1 MHKITDFKPLFKVSG
16 RKFYEHPIHGD
27 EIGVVME
34 YGGKFWQLD
43 VYDKPDQYETADIVE
58 LIQGNVY
65 TQLDSYGRRI
75 EQC

>member
-1 MHKITDFKPLFKVSG
+1 MHKITAFKPLFKVAG

-58 LIQGNVY
+58 LIKGNVY
-65 TQLDSYGRRI
+65 TELDSYGRRI

>member
-1 MHKITDFKPLFKVSG
+1 MHKITDFKPLFKVAG

>member
-1 MHKITDFKPLFKVSG
+1 MHKITDFKPLFKVAG

-34 YGGKFWQLD
+34 YEGKFWQLD
-43 VYDKPDQYETADIVE
+43 LYDKPDEFETADIVI
-58 LIQGNVY
+58 LVQGNVY

>member
-27 EIGVVME
+27 ETGVVME
-34 YGGKFWQLD
+34 YAGKFWQLD

-65 TQLDSYGRRI
+65 TQLDQYGRRI

>member
-1 MHKITDFKPLFKVSG
+1 MHKITDFKPLFKVAG

-27 EIGVVME
+27 EAGVIME
-34 YGGKFWQLD
+34 YSGRYWQLD

-65 TQLDSYGRRI
+65 TQLDQYGRRI
-75 EQC
+75 DQC

>member
-1 MHKITDFKPLFKVSG
+1 MHKITDFKPLFKVAG

-27 EIGVVME
+27 EAGVIME
-34 YGGKFWQLD
+34 YSGRYWQLD

-65 TQLDSYGRRI
+65 TQLDQYGRRM

>member
-1 MHKITDFKPLFKVSG
+1 MHKITAFKPLFKVAG

-43 VYDKPDQYETADIVE
+43 VYDIPDKHETADIVH
-58 LIQGNVY
+58 LIQRKVY
-65 TQLDSYGRRI
+65 PQLDQYGRRI

>member
-1 MHKITDFKPLFKVSG
+1 MHKITKFKPLFKVAG

-27 EIGVVME
+27 DVGVIME

-58 LIQGNVY
+58 LIKGNVY
-65 TQLDSYGRRI
+65 AELDSYGRRI